1 MPKPTKTSLPELL
14 TAGLVIEYAQ
24 DVELPVEED
33 ELRRFAAAALTGLE
47 APELTIRIVDE
58 AEGQQ
63 LNRRWRG
70 TDGPTNVLSFEP
82 ALPVGVETPLLG
94 DIVVCAPVVEREA
107 QEQGKSIRAHCA
119 HMIIHGILH
128 LRGFDHIS
136 AEQAH
141 EMEAEEIRL
150 LKTLGFDNP
159 YMNDDE

>member
-1 MPKPTKTSLPELL
+1 MPKPTKTSPPEPA
-14 TAGLVIEYAQ
+14 TEGLVIEYGQGAK
-24 DVELPVEED
+24 LPVKED
-33 ELRRFAAAALTGLE
+33 ELRRFAAAALAGLK
-47 APELTIRIVDE
+47 APELTIRIVDA

-70 TDGPTNVLSFEP
+70 GDGPTNVLSFEP
-82 ALPVGVETPLLG
+82 GLPAGVETPLLG
-94 DIVVCAPVVEREA
+94 DIVICAPVVEREA
-107 QEQGKSIRAHCA
+107 QEQGKTVRQHCA

-141 EMEAEEIRL
+141 EMEAEETRL

-159 YMNDDE
+159 YMIDDD